1 VSRHRSP
8 EGRGAHQ
15 PLPLLAQAH
24 ATDGGRGAHH
34 RSVPAPVRRGVTA
47 MAVAGG
53 TFALV
58 GAGVPLMAQAAH
70 DANTAQQAPLPPA
83 PVRTVAAAAVLPAPA
98 AVATVQP
105 VSMTPQGATTSGAA
119 LVKAVQLVE
128 QQVARTEADKA
139 TADKATADKAKQEAG
154 QKAGQKAAA
163 NPSCGLDESGLGRVK
178 PHVRR
183 AAEILGCMYGEPTIY
198 GVAGRGG
205 TSDHPGGL
213 ALDFMVD
220 TATGNDLAQC
230 VLRNQDV
237 LGVKYVIWRQRINTG
252 SGWKPM
258 EDRGGAT
265 ANHFDHVHVSF
276 DRGAGSGGLEG
287 C

>member
-1 VSRHRSP
+1 M
-8 EGRGAHQ
+8 HQ
-15 PLPLLAQAH
+15 PLPLLAQNH
-24 ATDGGRGAHH
+24 APDGGRGAHH
-34 RSVPAPVRRGVTA
+34 RSVPTPVRRGFTA

-53 TFALV
+53 TLSLV
-58 GAGVPLMAQAAH
+58 GAGVPLMAQSAY
-70 DANTAQQAPLPPA
+70 DANTAQPAPLQPA
-83 PVRTVAAAAVLPAPA
+83 PVRTVAAAAVLSAPTVA
-98 AVATVQP
+98 ATVQP
-105 VSMTPQGATTSGAA
+105 VSMAPQGTAADGAA

-128 QQVARTEADKA
+128 QQVAKTEADKA
-139 TADKATADKAKQEAG
+139 D
-154 QKAGQKAAA
+154 KAAA
-163 NPSCGLDESGLGRVK
+163 EKAEQEAATHPSCGLDESGLGRVK
-178 PHVRR
+178 SHVKA
-183 AAEILGCMYGEPTIY
+183 AAEILGCLYGEPTIY

-237 LGVKYVIWRQRINTG
+237 LGVKYVIWRQRINHG
-252 SGWKPM
+252 SGWKAM

-276 DRGAGSGGLEG
+276 DRAAGSGELKG